1 MTFQAA
7 IQADLIA
14 AIVARC
20 NVSKER
26 AEAELKAAAKTAKM
40 TGLPLADTLQSLGLV

>member
-14 AIVARC
+14 AIVALC
-20 NVSKER
+20 NVSQER
-26 AEAELKAAAKTAKM
+26 AAAELKAAAKTAKE
-40 TGLPLADTLQSLGLV
+40 TGLPLADTLQMLGLA